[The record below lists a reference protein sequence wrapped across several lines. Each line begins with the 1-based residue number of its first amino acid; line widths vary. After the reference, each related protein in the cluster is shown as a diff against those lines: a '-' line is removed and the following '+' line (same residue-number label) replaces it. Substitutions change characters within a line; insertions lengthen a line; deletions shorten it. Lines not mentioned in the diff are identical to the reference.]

1 MARPMAQPPRRRTV
15 NAFGPVEER
24 PPGTPSDRPPET
36 FQDFMDRGG
45 GPPPKKTKPA
55 DDKPPDDEIPPPRR
69 PRVPRTISSST
80 ILDNAPDLPTRPNGP
95 APPSNPTGPAL
106 PGPVIASSA
115 VRPPRRRR
123 RTFSGPVVGIG

>member
-1 MARPMAQPPRRRTV
+1 MAQPPRRRTRV
-15 NAFGPVEER
+15 ATDDAPV
-24 PPGTPSDRPPET
+24 DKRPPET
-36 FQDFMDRGG
+36 FAEFMNRGG
-45 GPPPKKTKPA
+45 GPRPPPEKTKPA
-55 DDKPPDDEIPPPRR
+55 DDKPPDDEIPDDEIPLPRR

-123 RTFSGPVVGIG
+123 RTFAGPVVGIG